1 MDEPKVW
8 MGDDG
13 IVRVDFG
20 GIGVVTLEHVKAEL
34 AARRGLGDLPQVTL
48 VRLPGVWR
56 VDVQAAAFM
65 SSLENVSMTAA
76 SGMVT
81 ESSLGNLA
89 VRVFDLYHRPP
100 FPWRVFSNDD
110 DAAEWLGQFV
120 GHS

>member
-8 MGDDG
+8 LGEDG

-34 AARRGLGDLPQVTL
+34 AARRGLGATPQVTL
-48 VRLPGVWR
+48 VKLPGVWR

-65 SSLENVSMTAA
+65 SSLENVNMTAA

-110 DAAEWLGQFV
+110 DAAEWLRQFV
-120 GHS
+120 PHR

>member
-1 MDEPKVW
+1 VDEPKVW
-8 MGDDG
+8 LGDDG

-34 AARRGLGDLPQVTL
+34 AARRRLGVTPQVTL

-65 SSLENVSMTAA
+65 SSLENVSMTIA

-100 FPWRVFSNDD
+100 FPWHVFSNDE
-110 DAAEWLGQFV
+110 DAVAWLRQYV
-120 GHS
+120 PHR

>member
-120 GHS
+120 GHR

>member
-1 MDEPKVW
+1 MDDPKVW
-8 MGDDG
+8 LGEDG

-34 AARRGLGDLPQVTL
+34 AARRGLGATPQVTL
-48 VRLPGVWR
+48 VKLPGVWR

-65 SSLENVSMTAA
+65 SSLENVNMTAA

-110 DAAEWLGQFV
+110 DAAEWLRQFV
-120 GHS
+120 PHR